1 VVVERKRGGVVVVG
15 STGAARAES
24 CAYSAAVA
32 SERGARPRK
41 REHVIRGRF
50 TSSIKLLLTSQNHLR
65 VFAMQG
71 TVNEALLGV

>member
-1 VVVERKRGGVVVVG
+1 VVVVVVVERKRGGVVVVG

-41 REHVIRGRF
+41 REHVIRGRI
-50 TSSIKLLLTSQNHLR
+50 S
-65 VFAMQG
+65 
-71 TVNEALLGV
+71 